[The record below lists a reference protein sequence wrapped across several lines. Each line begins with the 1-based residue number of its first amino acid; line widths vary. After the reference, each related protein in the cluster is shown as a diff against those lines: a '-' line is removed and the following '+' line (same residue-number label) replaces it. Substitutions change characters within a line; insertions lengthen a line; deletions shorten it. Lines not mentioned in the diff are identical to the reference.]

1 VDNYLWLAFIGLVMS
16 MVSVYYYLRVALV
29 MYRNEPL
36 DETPIAVS
44 GPVSVT
50 LILTMV
56 VTVFLGIYP
65 GPLSEIVNSAAHSF
79 FLH

>member
-1 VDNYLWLAFIGLVMS
+1 
-16 MVSVYYYLRVALV
+16 